1 MTKLIFWYEFA
12 SNYSY
17 LSAMRIEGLAAEA
30 GVEVEWRP
38 FLLGPIFKAQG
49 WDTSPFNVYPAKGRY
64 MIRDMERITAARGLS
79 FRMPEQF
86 PAASLK
92 AARMAV
98 WGEGQAWLPAFS
110 KAVYEA
116 GFGRGEDIS
125 EDAVLAAIATEL
137 SLDFAELSASSQH
150 PDVKD
155 KLRSRTAEAMQ
166 QGIFGAPTFQTAD
179 GEIFWGDDR
188 LRQALSNSSGL

>member
-1 MTKLIFWYEFA
+1 
-12 SNYSY
+12 
-17 LSAMRIEGLAAEA
+17 
-30 GVEVEWRP
+30 VEVEWRP

-86 PAASLK
+86 PAASLR

-125 EDAVLAAIATEL
+125 EDAVLATIATKL
-137 SLDFAELSASSQH
+137 GLDFAELSTSSQH

>member
-1 MTKLIFWYEFA
+1 MAKLIFWYEFA
-12 SNYSY
+12 STYSY
-17 LSAMRIEGLAAEA
+17 LSAMRIERLAAEA
-30 GVEVEWRP
+30 GVDVEWRP

-49 WDTSPFNVYPAKGRY
+49 WNTSPFNVYPAKGLY
-64 MIRDMERITAARGLS
+64 MIRDMERITAARRLS

-98 WGEGQAWLPAFS
+98 SGEGRAWLPAFS
-110 KAVYEA
+110 KAIYEA
-116 GFGRGEDIS
+116 GFGRGNDIS
-125 EDAVLAAIATEL
+125 EDGVLAAIATNL
-137 SLDFAELSASSQH
+137 GLDFAELSASSQR

-166 QGIFGAPTFQTAD
+166 LGIFGAPTFQTAD
-179 GEIFWGDDR
+179 REIFWGDDR
-188 LRQALSNSSGL
+188 LQQAFSHSSGL